1 MLSRVAHSLFWIG
14 RYFERV
20 ENITRIIQDSL
31 FSLIEIEHLN
41 EEQEFHH
48 WKPILQACSDLK
60 IFENQK
66 RPHNTN
72 NILEFLA
79 FDDKNPSAI
88 CNCISNIRQNAHM
101 VRDQISEEM
110 WAWINRLYH
119 HIKDF
124 TIDRDSE
131 SIQEFLTTVRDESM
145 RFQGLVSSTLSRDE
159 GYYFI
164 ELGKFLERSY
174 HTLNVIDLKYHLIL
188 PRGSRDVGS
197 SIDVAQW
204 VIILKSLSAQ
214 EAYRKKFVNEI
225 NPEGIVS
232 LLVLDKKF
240 PRSVRFC
247 FERMVQT
254 LDPIGSDTER
264 SNNPYESCTQIL
276 LHLKKSS
283 AVEIIKCGLHETLT
297 KLKDKLEEIDKEIF
311 NTYLFL
317 PEIDKYEEIRQQQ
330 RQQQQ
335 IVYSNFLLL
344 PR

>member
-1 MLSRVAHSLFWIG
+1 M
-14 RYFERV
+14 
-20 ENITRIIQDSL
+20 
-31 FSLIEIEHLN
+31 
-41 EEQEFHH
+41 
-48 WKPILQACSDLK
+48 
-60 IFENQK
+60 
-66 RPHNTN
+66 
-72 NILEFLA
+72 
-79 FDDKNPSAI
+79 
-88 CNCISNIRQNAHM
+88 
-101 VRDQISEEM
+101 
-110 WAWINRLYH
+110 NRLYH

-124 TIDRDSE
+124 TIDRDSK
-131 SIQEFLTTVRDESM
+131 SIQEFLTTVRDESI
-145 RFQGLVSSTLSRDE
+145 RFQDLVSSTLSRDE

-164 ELGKFLERSY
+164 KLGKFLERSY
-174 HTLNVIDLKYHLIL
+174 HSLNIIDLKYHLIL

-197 SIDVAQW
+197 SIDVAQR

-214 EAYRKKFVNEI
+214 EAYRKKFVNEL

-247 FERMVQT
+247 FEIMVQT
-254 LDPIGSDTER
+254 LDPIRSNTER

-283 AVEIIKCGLHETLT
+283 SVEIIKCGLLERLT

-317 PEIDKYEEIRQQQ
+317 PEIDKYEKIRQQQ
-330 RQQQQ
+330 KQQQKQ
-335 IVYSNFLLL
+335 QQTVYSNFLLL